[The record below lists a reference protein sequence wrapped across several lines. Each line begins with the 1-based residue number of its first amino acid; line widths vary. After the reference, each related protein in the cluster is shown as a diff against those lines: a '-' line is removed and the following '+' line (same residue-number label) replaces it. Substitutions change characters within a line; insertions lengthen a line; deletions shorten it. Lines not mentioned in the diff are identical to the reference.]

1 MEQRI
6 DIKPLSVNEAWQGKR
21 FKTRE
26 YSGYEKEMLLKL
38 KPGRLPDPP
47 FEVWYEWGFS
57 NMQADVGNPEK
68 CVSDILQKKYGFND
82 NKIIRMHLHKVKVR
96 KGEEYVRFRIEHC
109 EE

>member
-1 MEQRI
+1 MEQKV

-26 YSGYEKEMLLKL
+26 YVGYEKEMLCRL
-38 KPGRLPDPP
+38 KPGKLPDPP

-57 NMQADVGNPEK
+57 NMQSDVGTPEK

-82 NKIIRMHLHKVKVR
+82 NKIMQMHLKKVKVP
-96 KGEEYVRFRIEHC
+96 KGQEYVKARIEHY